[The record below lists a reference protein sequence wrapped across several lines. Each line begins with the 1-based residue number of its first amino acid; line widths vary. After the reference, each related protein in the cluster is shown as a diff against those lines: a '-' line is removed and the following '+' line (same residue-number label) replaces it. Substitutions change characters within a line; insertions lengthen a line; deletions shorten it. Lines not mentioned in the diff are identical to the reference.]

1 MIVENGQPGCCGG
14 ILVGR
19 RIAVATVELAA
30 GRKRRTTA
38 RCCATSCLCSTPA
51 FGGSF
56 LPQELAFGC
65 GMTCWRR
72 LRDWHEAG
80 VWRRLHELLLAELH
94 ATGLV
99 QGRSGAVID
108 SSHFRA
114 LKGGPKPDRARSTVP

>member
-1 MIVENGQPGCCGG
+1 MAGFSLDGESRSPLWSSPLVAS
-14 ILVGR
+14 VGR
-19 RIAVATVELAA
+19 PQGVVRHPVCVPHRHSVGVFCRGNWRSAA
-30 GRKRRTTA
+30 
-38 RCCATSCLCSTPA
+38 
-51 FGGSF
+51 
-56 LPQELAFGC
+56 

-99 QGRSGAVID
+99 QGRSRAVID